1 VGREYYILDGKV
13 FCLAC
18 GQLPCG
24 CYDEDSHRP
33 DDVSVCHNDIESCLS
48 CAWRQF
54 LDDGAALSVVIYFMG
69 TPGEHSLPARQLA
82 DPDPVCVPI
91 PLHLINSSCSLAAAG
106 FLNDSVQG
114 LTWNP

>member
-1 VGREYYILDGKV
+1 MSFYKDKINVVDWTDMRGTP
-13 FCLAC
+13 
-18 GQLPCG
+18 Q
-24 CYDEDSHRP
+24 
-33 DDVSVCHNDIESCLS
+33 
-48 CAWRQF
+48 
-54 LDDGAALSVVIYFMG
+54 GAALSVVIYFMG